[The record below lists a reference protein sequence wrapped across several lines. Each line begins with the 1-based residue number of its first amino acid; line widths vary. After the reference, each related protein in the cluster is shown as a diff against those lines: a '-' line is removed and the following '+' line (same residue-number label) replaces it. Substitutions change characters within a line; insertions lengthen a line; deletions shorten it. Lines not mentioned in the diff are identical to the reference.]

1 MDFRM
6 PRPRRMR
13 LQFTRA
19 NLSRTLIVP
28 FIAVVIA
35 TTSVDSVATR
45 RAPLSAVPRCPASP
59 VHYERLPDAEAGLG
73 ALPWVAPTPRG
84 SGLVGHLFYY
94 DAFPSV
100 PWGKRQ
106 MRGFRIFSGGRAPD
120 NRVNMK
126 ILWSAP
132 APLSG
137 KRLVIRGSRI
147 DQPEEFIQRLSV
159 GPSIVLVPHP
169 GCWRLTLAVGNVVT
183 RLTVIAERGY
193 VRK

>member
-1 MDFRM
+1 M
-6 PRPRRMR
+6 
-13 LQFTRA
+13 QFKRA
-19 NLSRTLIVP
+19 NLNKALIVP

-45 RAPLSAVPRCPASP
+45 GSPVSAVPRCLASP
-59 VHYERLPDAEAGLG
+59 VHYERLPDAEAGLE

-100 PWGKRQ
+100 PWGKRR
-106 MRGFRIFSGGRAPD
+106 MRGFRIFSGGRSPD

-132 APLSG
+132 PPLSG
-137 KRLVIRGSRI
+137 KRLVIRGSLV
-147 DQPEEFIQRLSV
+147 DGSEEFIQRLNL
-159 GPSIVLVPHP
+159 GPSIVRIPHP